1 MPVALRRSSKQY
13 IHAQTIMV
21 LTNLPTTQIVLPSH
35 KAQWSN
41 FACTQE
47 DLTELIPSH
56 LSSPLAL
63 PNLPGVEE
71 NIEVRACTLMLPH
84 RHPAAA

>member
-1 MPVALRRSSKQY
+1 MWQANCSSFA
-13 IHAQTIMV
+13 HV
-21 LTNLPTTQIVLPSH
+21 E
-35 KAQWSN
+35 SN

-71 NIEVRACTLMLPH
+71 NIEVRACTIMLPR